1 MRVCEPERQRGTK
14 DQELIWFRALF
25 LLFSSINN
33 QWSQSYDCINKG
45 TKRGDF
51 FRSRKKNQILIRP
64 HKNQLLAGENEQKP
78 ATTVNYVNLSLYCA
92 VTLQYSSHY

>member
-1 MRVCEPERQRGTK
+1 MIALTKGQRG
-14 DQELIWFRALF
+14 EI
-25 LLFSSINN
+25 
-33 QWSQSYDCINKG
+33 
-45 TKRGDF
+45 F